1 MPTWLII
8 ALAALLLLIVVF
20 FVLGLVLTGRRQRER
35 EGQFHT
41 QLEEANAA
49 LAAARATDRGWERAN
64 LETAARAAHIA
75 RSPGAQV
82 LEMHLIQV
90 VDRPGTEEDQARFR
104 CVDADGE
111 HDILLG
117 RRGDDWVAT

>member
-20 FVLGLVLTGRRQRER
+20 FVLGLVLTGRCQRER

-75 RSPGAQV
+75 RSPGAQI